1 MTFRHFK
8 SGCDM
13 AVPVFKTSDEAE
25 ISQDEKYRLE
35 FLAESVAA
43 WEHYQ
48 ATGLHLTGEEV
59 DAWVDL
65 LIEGKDAEL
74 PECHV

>member
-1 MTFRHFK
+1 MV
-8 SGCDM
+8 
-13 AVPVFKTSDEAE
+13 VPVFKTADEPE
-25 ISQDEKYRLE
+25 VPQEEKYRLE

-65 LIEGKDAEL
+65 LLEGKDAEL